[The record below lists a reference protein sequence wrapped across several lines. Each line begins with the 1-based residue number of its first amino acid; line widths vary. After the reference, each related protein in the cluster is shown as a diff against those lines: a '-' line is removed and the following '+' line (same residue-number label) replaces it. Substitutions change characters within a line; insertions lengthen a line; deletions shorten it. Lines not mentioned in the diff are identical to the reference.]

1 MVGGG
6 YVAPRG
12 ASPLLMKAVDFYKLP
27 RAIQDRFVGS
37 VMSGFPPAPIL
48 ATKGGTPAK
57 AMWLGVTGA
66 CFLALVITTRMGY
79 GALDSGLSLHSVK
92 ALFLYAALVFGL
104 AFGVLQAYA
113 QLVRE
118 KALPY
123 GAGVYLFPAC
133 LIDARSDQFKIYW
146 TQDLQKV
153 DAQGGVVRVSFAG
166 GSTFTFQCA
175 DPAQAPQIATEVQ
188 AARDR
193 AMHAKATEDPKELV
207 AVDPLHNPRFSSP
220 VGPRDAYSMRLPPWK
235 KLGWAAA
242 LAVAA
247 IIAPTL
253 WALRNNGSDKT
264 MYARATLAND
274 TESYRAYL
282 ERGSK
287 FKDEVATIL
296 LPRSELRDAEK
307 VGTVDALLKYKADHP
322 STKIGNEVAL
332 SIRTAMLA
340 ELEKAKAAGTLAAL
354 DDFAKRYPEHGI
366 EPELREA
373 IHAVYMREL
382 ATYKAHASQK
392 DKAVVPFVERLF
404 AWAEKHGGKIEIR
417 FHRKKS
423 ESLGRA
429 DQFVAKTP
437 TFAGEV
443 SYPSRYF
450 DEKHGTKRE
459 AALGKTLATRF
470 DAGLSAEI
478 FDVTLGAPVSADV
491 EALPEVKVPTIFV
504 THGSEWSG
512 HTYQSQK
519 PRGSYVGL
527 NLPFELAFVI
537 PGDAKPVKSKAEIF
551 KHAALGQLKDDEN
564 IQPGAAEEKVYEAMA
579 TDAFEQFGK
588 KVIALF
594 FAAAEKAEK

>member
-1 MVGGG
+1 
-6 YVAPRG
+6 
-12 ASPLLMKAVDFYKLP
+12 MKAVDFYKLP

-48 ATKGGTPAK
+48 ATKGGTPTK
-57 AMWLGVTGA
+57 LMWLGLTAG
-66 CFLALVITTRMGY
+66 CFVALVITTRIGY
-79 GALDSGLSLHSVK
+79 GSLDSALSLHSAK
-92 ALFLYAALVFGL
+92 ALLLYAALVFGI
-104 AFGVLQAYA
+104 AFGLVQAYG

-133 LIDARSDQFKIYW
+133 LIDARSDQFKVYW
-146 TQDLQKV
+146 TQDLQNV
-153 DAQGGVVRVSFAG
+153 DAQGGTVRVSFSG
-166 GSTFTFQCA
+166 GSSFTFQCA
-175 DPAQAPQIATEVQ
+175 DPAQAPQIVTEVQ
-188 AARDR
+188 TARDR

-220 VGPRDAYSMRLPPWK
+220 VGPRDPYSLRRPPWK
-235 KLGWAAA
+235 KLGWVAGIG
-242 LAVAA
+242 VAA
-247 IIAPTL
+247 IIAPSL

-274 TESYRAYL
+274 TESYRLYL

-287 FKDEVATIL
+287 FKDEVSTIL

-307 VGTVDALLKYKADHP
+307 AGTVDALLKFKTDHP
-322 STKIGNEVAL
+322 TTKIGNEIAL

-354 DDFAKRYPEHGI
+354 DDFAKHYPEHGV
-366 EPELREA
+366 EPELKEA
-373 IHAVYMREL
+373 IHAVYVREL
-382 ATYKAHASQK
+382 ATYKTHASQK

-404 AWAEKHGGKIEIR
+404 AWAEKHGGKMEVR
-417 FHRKKS
+417 FHRKKT

-450 DEKHGTKRE
+450 DEKHGAKRE

-478 FDVTLGAPVSADV
+478 FDVTVGAAVPAEV
-491 EALPEVKVPTIFV
+491 ETLPEVKVPTIFI
-504 THGSEWSG
+504 THSSEWSG

-527 NLPFELAFVI
+527 NLPFELLVVI
-537 PGDAKPVKSKAEIF
+537 PGDAKPVKLKAEIF
-551 KHAALGQLKDDEN
+551 KHAALGQLKEDEN
-564 IQPGAAEEKVYEAMA
+564 IQTGAAEEKVYEAMA
-579 TDAFEQFGK
+579 ADAFEQFGK
-588 KVIALF
+588 KTVALF
-594 FAAAEKAEK
+594 FAAGEKTDKGEKTEK

>member
-1 MVGGG
+1 
-6 YVAPRG
+6 
-12 ASPLLMKAVDFYKLP
+12 MKAVDFYKLP

-48 ATKGGTPAK
+48 ATKGGTPTK
-57 AMWLGVTGA
+57 LMWLGLSGA
-66 CFLALVITTRMGY
+66 CLLVLVITTRVGY
-79 GALDSGLSLHSVK
+79 GQLDSGLSLHSAK
-92 ALFLYAALVFGL
+92 ALLLYAALVFGI
-104 AFGVLQAYA
+104 AFGLVQAYGR
-113 QLVRE
+113 LVRE

-133 LIDARSDQFKIYW
+133 LIDARSDQFKVYW
-146 TQDLQKV
+146 TQDLQNV
-153 DAQGGVVRVSFAG
+153 DAQGSAVRVSFAG
-166 GSTFTFQCA
+166 GSSFTFQCA
-175 DPAQAPQIATEVQ
+175 DAAQAPQIATEVQ
-188 AARDR
+188 TARDR

-220 VGPRDAYSMRLPPWK
+220 VGPRDPYSMRLAPWK
-235 KLGWAAA
+235 KLGWVVG
-242 LAVAA
+242 LGVAA
-247 IIAPTL
+247 IIAPSL

-264 MYARATLAND
+264 MYARATLTND

-287 FKDEVATIL
+287 FKEEVATIL

-322 STKIGNEVAL
+322 TSKIGQEVAL
-332 SIRTAMLA
+332 SIRTAMLS
-340 ELEKAKAAGTLAAL
+340 ELEKAKAVGTLAAL
-354 DDFAKRYPEHGI
+354 DEFSKHYPEHGV
-366 EPELREA
+366 EPELKEA

-382 ATYKAHASQK
+382 ATYKTHAATK
-392 DKAVVPFVERLF
+392 DKTVVPFVERLF
-404 AWAEKHGGKIEIR
+404 AWAEKHGGKVEVR

-459 AALGKTLATRF
+459 AALGKTIATRF

-478 FDVTLGAPVSADV
+478 FDITVGAPISADV
-491 EALPEVKVPTIFV
+491 EALPDVKVPTIFV

-527 NLPFELAFVI
+527 NMPFELLFTI
-537 PGDAKPVKSKAEIF
+537 PGDPKPVKLKAEIF
-551 KHAALGQLKDDEN
+551 KHAALGQLKDDEA
-564 IQPGAAEEKVYEAMA
+564 IQSGAAEEKVYEAMG

-588 KVIALF
+588 KIIALF
-594 FAAAEKAEK
+594 FAAAEKTPEK

>member
-1 MVGGG
+1 
-6 YVAPRG
+6 
-12 ASPLLMKAVDFYKLP
+12 MKAVDFYKLP

-48 ATKGGTPAK
+48 ATKGGTPTK
-57 AMWLGVTGA
+57 IMWLGLTGA
-66 CFLALVITTRMGY
+66 CFVVLVITTRVGY
-79 GALDSGLSLHSVK
+79 GQLDSSLSLHSAK
-92 ALFLYAALVFGL
+92 ALLLYAALVFGI
-104 AFGVLQAYA
+104 AFGLVQAYA
-113 QLVRE
+113 RLVRE

-133 LIDARSDQFKIYW
+133 LIDARSDQFKVYS
-146 TQDLQKV
+146 TQDLQNV
-153 DAQGGVVRVSFAG
+153 DAQGSAVRVSFSG
-166 GSTFTFQCA
+166 GATFTFQCA
-175 DPAQAPQIATEVQ
+175 DAAQAPQIVTEVQ
-188 AARDR
+188 TARDR

-220 VGPRDAYSMRLPPWK
+220 VGPRDAYSMRLAPWK
-235 KLGWAAA
+235 KLGWVVG
-242 LAVAA
+242 LGVAA
-247 IIAPTL
+247 IIAPSL

-264 MYARATLAND
+264 MYARATQTND

-287 FKDEVATIL
+287 FKEEVATIL

-307 VGTVDALLKYKADHP
+307 AGTVDALLKYKADHP
-322 STKIGNEVAL
+322 TTKIGNEVAL

-340 ELEKAKAAGTLAAL
+340 ELEKAKAVGTLAAL
-354 DDFAKRYPEHGI
+354 DEFAKHYPEHGV
-366 EPELREA
+366 EPELKEA

-382 ATYKAHASQK
+382 ATYKTHASTK
-392 DKAVVPFVERLF
+392 DKSVVPFVERLF
-404 AWAEKHGGKIEIR
+404 AWAEKHGGKVEIR

-459 AALGKTLATRF
+459 AALGKTLAARF
-470 DAGLSAEI
+470 DPGLSAEI
-478 FDVTLGAPVSADV
+478 FDVTVGAPISAEV
-491 EALPEVKVPTIFV
+491 EALPDVKVPTIFI
-504 THGSEWSG
+504 TYGAEWSG

-527 NLPFELAFVI
+527 NLPFELLFTI
-537 PGDAKPVKSKAEIF
+537 PGDAKPVKLKAEIF

-564 IQPGAAEEKVYEAMA
+564 IQSGAAEEKVYEAMG
-579 TDAFEQFGK
+579 TDAMDQFGK
-588 KVIALF
+588 KVIGLF
-594 FAAAEKAEK
+594 FAAGEKAPEK